1 MNSSTAL
8 SVTDKVSRR
17 IALLN
22 ILQGTINRLSNSA
35 AIIKGVSAT
44 VLSALLAFSANKD
57 MSFTPWFFIAPGFT
71 FWGFH
76 AYFLQQERAFRAL
89 YNREAAKPGD
99 EDANFVIDPATLKGV
114 RESLIKTLFRSAVF
128 WFHMPLISAFV
139 AVYALCGR

>member
-1 MNSSTAL
+1 MIA
-8 SVTDKVSRR
+8 
-17 IALLN
+17 ALLESLF

-44 VLSALLAFSANKD
+44 ILSALLAFSANQGINF
-57 MSFTPWFFIAPGFT
+57 SFWLFIAPGFT

-89 YNREAAKPGD
+89 YNLEAAKPGD
-99 EDANFVIDPATLKGV
+99 EDANFVIDAATLKGV
-114 RESLIKTLFRSAVF
+114 RESLFKTLFRSAVF

-139 AVYALCGR
+139 AVYAICGR